1 MPVDLTRADEF
12 ALVTLNR
19 PEALNALS
27 FSVME
32 EIDAAITEAAKT
44 DARAILFTGAGDRAF
59 CAGADISELQ
69 SLPPH
74 GFREQLRRGQSV
86 FNRLSELPI
95 PSFAVINGLALGGG
109 MELALA
115 CTFRVASPKARMGL
129 PEIKLGAVP
138 GYGGTQ
144 RLPRLVG
151 QGRALDIAMSGR
163 FVEAEE
169 ALAIGLVNRVIGEGD
184 LLEGAKEYARQFTCY
199 GLPGLRLVRDSIL
212 RAGDL
217 PLAEGLKAE
226 AELSAISFSTADAKE
241 GTSAFLEKRPA
252 QFKDR

>member
-1 MPVDLTRADEF
+1 MPVELSRTDEF
-12 ALVTLNR
+12 ALITLNR
-19 PEALNALS
+19 SEALNALS
-27 FSVME
+27 FAIVD
-32 EIDAAITEAAKT
+32 EIDAAISEAVNT
-44 DARAILFTGAGDRAF
+44 DARGLIFTGAGERAF
-59 CAGADISELQ
+59 CAGADIAELQ

-86 FNRLSELPI
+86 FHRLSELPI
-95 PSFAVINGLALGGG
+95 PSFAAINGLALGGG

-115 CTFRVASPKARMGL
+115 CTFRVASPKARLGL

-151 QGRALDIAMSGR
+151 LGHALDIAMSGR
-163 FVEAEE
+163 FVGAEE
-169 ALAIGLVNRVIGEGD
+169 ALAIGLVNRVADGD

-199 GLPGLRLVRDSIL
+199 GLPSLRLVRDSIL

-226 AELSAISFSTADAKE
+226 AELSAISFSTEDAKE
-241 GTSAFLEKRPA
+241 GTSAFLEKRTA